1 MNSKYPLHP
10 DFAHI
15 KDSKKNPESKLLLR
29 VGNMLIRSQA
39 NKVKTDGNEVV
50 EERRMIPGYE
60 GAQIKIRVYSP
71 VGVKEPLPCVVNFH
85 GGAFVGDLM
94 AHQIGYCLTF
104 AKEVPCKVV
113 AVEYRLALDYPFP
126 YGVEDCYAGLQ
137 WVIQNAGILGIDP
150 KRVSVFGDSAGGA
163 LAAAVCLMA
172 RDRKGLQPAFQML
185 IYPVTDSS
193 CSSESARKYLDSPEF
208 NGYGNIYMWKLYL
221 ANGDRGMPQYA
232 APLLAEDLSGLPP
245 AYVESA
251 EFDPLHDEG
260 IAYARKLE
268 AAGVPVELNETKGTY
283 HGFDIQ
289 AELPYSK
296 AMLKKRTEVLKKVFY
311 GEQTSY

>member
-29 VGNMLIRSQA
+29 VGNVLIRSQA
-39 NKVKTDGNEVV
+39 NKVRADGIEVV

-150 KRVSVFGDSAGGA
+150 KRVSVFGDSAGDA
-163 LAAAVCLMA
+163 LAAWRGLAQTGA
-172 RDRKGLQPAFQML
+172 RPLFF
-185 IYPVTDSS
+185 
-193 CSSESARKYLDSPEF
+193 SEK
-208 NGYGNIYMWKLYL
+208 N
-221 ANGDRGMPQYA
+221 
-232 APLLAEDLSGLPP
+232 
-245 AYVESA
+245 V
-251 EFDPLHDEG
+251 
-260 IAYARKLE
+260 
-268 AAGVPVELNETKGTY
+268 
-283 HGFDIQ
+283 
-289 AELPYSK
+289 
-296 AMLKKRTEVLKKVFY
+296 
-311 GEQTSY
+311 